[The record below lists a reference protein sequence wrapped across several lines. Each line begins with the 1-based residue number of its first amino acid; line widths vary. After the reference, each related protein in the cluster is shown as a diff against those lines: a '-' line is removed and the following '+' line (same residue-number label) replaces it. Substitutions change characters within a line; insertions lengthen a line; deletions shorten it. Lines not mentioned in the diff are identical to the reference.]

1 MAFVAADRTR
11 GEPHSLEGAPLTL
24 RHTGRAFLASV
35 TRLTRL
41 FKLKRLGWKSGKA
54 HTGFEP
60 VSRETEVPEPLR
72 RKLDE
77 LRAQSKKRADER
89 H

>member
-1 MAFVAADRTR
+1 MRTNQ
-11 GEPHSLEGAPLTL
+11 HSLL
-24 RHTGRAFLASV
+24 RCSRVDTTQVYLRALDRSQAMEAVRDLSW
-35 TRLTRL
+35 
-41 FKLKRLGWKSGKA
+41 GSGFQSNREKA

-77 LRAQSKKRADER
+77 LRAQSKKQRDVRAS
-89 H
+89 

>member
-1 MAFVAADRTR
+1 MRFGGIHGSPDPRFQAKSTWSR
-11 GEPHSLEGAPLTL
+11 S
-24 RHTGRAFLASV
+24 SV
-35 TRLTRL
+35 RP
-41 FKLKRLGWKSGKA
+41 

-60 VSRETEVPEPLR
+60 VSAETEVPEPLR

-77 LRAQSKKRADER
+77 LRAQSKKKADER

>member
-1 MAFVAADRTR
+1 MTEPNPVAM
-11 GEPHSLEGAPLTL
+11 
-24 RHTGRAFLASV
+24 RA
-35 TRLTRL
+35 
-41 FKLKRLGWKSGKA
+41 GKA

-77 LRAQSKKRADER
+77 LRAQSKKAADER
-89 H
+89 R